1 MINPP
6 QVLPEEPTAG
16 NAARWVLWGQKPAM
30 AALPDKA
37 ARPVLGGGTR
47 VTRFPTAIASHPFPR
62 APAKVALPKPIA
74 GAQPESEIGDQ
85 GFRARDYQQVI
96 FAACSARRSDLP

>member
-30 AALPDKA
+30 AALPDNA
-37 ARPVLGGGTR
+37 ARPVLCGRCPVMGI
-47 VTRFPTAIASHPFPR
+47 PTAIPMMPGGSNDA
-62 APAKVALPKPIA
+62 
-74 GAQPESEIGDQ
+74 E
-85 GFRARDYQQVI
+85 
-96 FAACSARRSDLP
+96 